1 MEGVNSAIL
10 RDAISSLTRENER
23 LESKV
28 YELKEELR
36 QTKAMLQ
43 ACNARSADLL
53 GKSKK

>member
-1 MEGVNSAIL
+1 MERISSAIL
-10 RDAISSLTRENER
+10 RDAISSLSRENER

-43 ACNARSADLL
+43 ACTARAADLINDL
-53 GKSKK
+53 NK